1 MTYEYFMMDE
11 FDFLPPPYLFES
23 VISDNDDPEVVCEKA
38 GNLIGKVV
46 DSINTLVKRLVKSF
60 DDLMRK
66 NKTEKTIKELEK
78 LPKNMRLEADIDLK
92 DAAETYSDLLEGYQ
106 DAVRN
111 PDKATRLDDK
121 VKKAKEKRKKLVKKV
136 AIGTTVGAVI
146 AYLSLLVRKNNQKD
160 YMLSNNEFEAGNKI
174 YPFTLKEKLTDDE
187 KKEMDRIYKN
197 YTTARDAIQESEY
210 FRLKLYSSIT
220 KSIKSI
226 GRNIKGTF
234 KYGLKD
240 VGEQMTK
247 TGRYDGSVQ
256 STYKDGLDYIHKM
269 NKK

>member
-1 MTYEYFMMDE
+1 MNSIFY
-11 FDFLPPPYLFES
+11 PPPYLFES

-92 DAAETYSDLLEGYQ
+92 DAADTYSDLLEGYQ

-111 PDKATRLDDK
+111 PDKASRLDDK

-146 AYLSLLVRKNNQKD
+146 AYLSLLVRKNNQKE
-160 YMLSNNEFEAGNKI
+160 YMLTSNRYDAANKI
-174 YPFTLKEKLTDDE
+174 HPFSKKMRLGEDDR
-187 KKEMDRIYKN
+187 KEMDQIYKN
-197 YTTARDAIQESEY
+197 YSTAREAIQESEY

-220 KSIKSI
+220 KTIKGI

-240 VGEQMTK
+240 VGEQMTG
-247 TGRYDGSVQ
+247 TGRYSKIPLSARQDDLE
-256 STYKDGLDYIHKM
+256 YLDNM
-269 NKK
+269 DNR